1 LGIALAF
8 SCTANAQNKTFAAHL
23 TVKAVTTSAS
33 FDDNGTVTTKSE
45 TESKYSVD
53 QELTYFPG
61 INAPTKARL
70 EFCSDNNATCNF
82 ITGNNAFIPY
92 PSEVNKGANQISAV
106 DFSYRSSG
114 WERCENALK
123 EIHKSEGGGRIYD
136 YMVTSSIGFIKYTPV
151 TDEPEPV
158 PLVKPKTND
167 DFKLIP
173 LVKGDYGLRLYI
185 NIGGITPNINAK
197 APKMKEQYR
206 DCTIDQWMNNDP
218 SKFGLSI
225 PDHAELSSHKR
236 SSNTPEN
243 YYFSRYTPITDAQVQ
258 SLIKTGKANWE
269 LKFYSYSKDLGT
281 DNKPLNE
288 TETKI
293 WVTLSIR

>member
-1 LGIALAF
+1 
-8 SCTANAQNKTFAAHL
+8 
-23 TVKAVTTSAS
+23 
-33 FDDNGTVTTKSE
+33 
-45 TESKYSVD
+45 
-53 QELTYFPG
+53 
-61 INAPTKARL
+61 
-70 EFCSDNNATCNF
+70 
-82 ITGNNAFIPY
+82 
-92 PSEVNKGANQISAV
+92 
-106 DFSYRSSG
+106 
-114 WERCENALK
+114 
-123 EIHKSEGGGRIYD
+123 
-136 YMVTSSIGFIKYTPV
+136 MVTSSIGFIKYTPV

-206 DCTIDQWMNNDP
+206 DCTVDQWMNNDP

-243 YYFSRYTPITDAQVQ
+243 YYFSRYTPVTDAQVQ